1 MKSAT
6 NLQCLGLF
14 EPSNLSRPSQKLR
27 RFFWYV
33 FARWIVACYIP
44 GTFWRK
50 VTLRLFGAK
59 VGSGGRIKP
68 RVHVTCPWNLTVG
81 NYCWIGEKV
90 WIDNLSE
97 VSLGEN
103 VCLSQG
109 VYLCTGNHNYRK
121 STFDLC
127 SAPIIIQDQ
136 AWIAAYSVL
145 APGTQ
150 IGKGVVVGIG
160 SVVHGNIVERSIV
173 RGNPAIV
180 VGQR

>member
-1 MKSAT
+1 MKSTT

-14 EPSNLSRPSQKLR
+14 EPSHLPHPLQRLR
-27 RFFWYV
+27 RFLWYV
-33 FARWIVACYIP
+33 FARWIVACYVP
-44 GTFWRK
+44 GTCWRK
-50 VTLRLFGAK
+50 AILRLFGAK
-59 VGSGGRIKP
+59 IGLGGRIKP

-90 WIDNLSE
+90 WIDNLSD

-127 SAPIIIQDQ
+127 SAPIIIHSQ
-136 AWIAAYSVL
+136 AWIAAYAVL

-150 IGKGVVVGIG
+150 IGRGVVVGIG
-160 SVVHGNIVERSIV
+160 SVVHGTVSPRSIV
-173 RGNPAIV
+173 RGNPAV
-180 VGQR
+180 VIGQR